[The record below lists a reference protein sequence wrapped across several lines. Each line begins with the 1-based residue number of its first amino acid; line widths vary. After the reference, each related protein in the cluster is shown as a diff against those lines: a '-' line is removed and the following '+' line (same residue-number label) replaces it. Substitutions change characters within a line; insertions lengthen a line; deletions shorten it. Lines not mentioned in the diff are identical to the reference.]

1 MLTRLFVSC
10 ITNPAVPR
18 LTIFFASFPQ
28 VRISSLYNKRT
39 LYSAF
44 FERKY
49 KTRREAKEVELKL
62 SIDIK
67 NAKSG
72 KSHINIKNKGEI
84 IFKKFYED
92 IWLEPYKAGQ
102 TTTTIKPPTKATVF
116 QTENIFRLHILPI
129 LGKYSIEY
137 PNNNKQ
143 LILSLLTP
151 KANSYANFKV
161 IRSYVNSVFDW
172 AEELRIYSIK

>member
-1 MLTRLFVSC
+1 MNIEKARNNLPVDKKEE
-10 ITNPAVPR
+10 IT
-18 LTIFFASFPQ
+18 
-28 VRISSLYNKRT
+28 
-39 LYSAF
+39 
-44 FERKY
+44 FENFY
-49 KTRREAKEVELKL
+49 KQ
-62 SIDIK
+62 
-67 NAKSG
+67 
-72 KSHINIKNKGEI
+72 
-84 IFKKFYED
+84 

-102 TTTTIKPPTKATVF
+102 TTTTIKPPTKATIF

-137 PNNNKQ
+137 LNNNKQ

-172 AEELRIYSIK
+172 AEELEYIPSNKLRKTISRIKANRKILLRESKREEDLLSIKKS